1 MQNMAAAPKQQERA
15 SGVIRQEKLAPLDVR
30 LEKLGLVRDWDFALH
45 LPLRYEDETSVT
57 PIGSL
62 AVNTHAQIEGRVAD
76 QRFVRTGRGQQLQA
90 VVEDSTGSITI
101 RFLHYFPS
109 IQKQLAVGSAVR
121 LYGEP
126 REGYYGGLEMVHPR
140 IKSGKA
146 AETELPKALTPVYPA
161 GEGIQQRWLRKRID
175 RALLDLDLTDLVPEA
190 VRTKFGLPGLREALS
205 YIHTPPSGADVIGL
219 QERSAPAW
227 RRLIFDELL
236 AQQITLRESRA
247 VAFQRT
253 APPLAG
259 DDAELVGCFL
269 AQLPFN
275 LTNAQRRVTDEILA
289 DLAANRPMHRLVQG
303 DVGSGKTVVAALAAL
318 RAVASGHQASLMA
331 PTEILAEQHFRK
343 IAAWLEP
350 LGIRTAWLTGRIF
363 DELLAQ
369 QITLRES
376 RAVAFQRT
384 APPLAGDDAELVGCF
399 LAQLPFNLTNAQ
411 RRVTDEILADLAAN
425 RPMHRLVQ
433 GDVGSGKTVVAAL
446 AALRAV
452 ASGHQASLMAP
463 TEILA
468 EQHFR
473 KIAAWLEPLGIRTA
487 WLTGRLKTAEKNAAL
502 EAVASGEARIVIG
515 THALIQEGVKFANLG
530 LAIVDEQHRFGV
542 AQRLALRT
550 RPESALVPHLLMLS
564 ATPIPRTL
572 AMSYL
577 ADLDVSVIDELPPGR
592 TPVVT
597 KTVKTSRKDDVLS
610 VVRSVVA
617 QGRQVYWVCPLIEES
632 DKLDLTPATVCR
644 DDLQQRLPDLT
655 VGLVHGA
662 MPAAEKDAVMQDFV
676 SGLTQ
681 ILVAT
686 TVIEVGVDVPNAT
699 LMVIEHAERFGLA
712 QLHQLRGRVGRGATQ
727 SACILLFGEDIS
739 PAGWER
745 LKAIRD
751 TTDGFE
757 IARRDLEMRGP
768 GEFLGERQS
777 GTPLLRFADLDRDE
791 ALLAAARRTADAWL
805 EKDRD
810 AALRH
815 AARWFKTAG
824 EFLAA

>member
-109 IQKQLAVGSAVR
+109 IQKQLAVGSTVR

-227 RRLIFDELL
+227 RRL
-236 AQQITLRESRA
+236 
-247 VAFQRT
+247 
-253 APPLAG
+253 
-259 DDAELVGCFL
+259 
-269 AQLPFN
+269 
-275 LTNAQRRVTDEILA
+275 
-289 DLAANRPMHRLVQG
+289 
-303 DVGSGKTVVAALAAL
+303 
-318 RAVASGHQASLMA
+318 
-331 PTEILAEQHFRK
+331 
-343 IAAWLEP
+343 
-350 LGIRTAWLTGRIF
+350 IF

-815 AARWFKTAG
+815 AARWFKTTG

>member
-109 IQKQLAVGSAVR
+109 IQKQLAVGSTVR

-259 DDAELVGCFL
+259 DDAELVG
-269 AQLPFN
+269 
-275 LTNAQRRVTDEILA
+275 
-289 DLAANRPMHRLVQG
+289 G
-303 DVGSGKTVVAALAAL
+303 
-318 RAVASGHQASLMA
+318 
-331 PTEILAEQHFRK
+331 
-343 IAAWLEP
+343 
-350 LGIRTAWLTGRIF
+350 
-363 DELLAQ
+363 
-369 QITLRES
+369 
-376 RAVAFQRT
+376 
-384 APPLAGDDAELVGCF
+384 F

-662 MPAAEKDAVMQDFV
+662 MPAAEKNAVMQDFV

-805 EKDRD
+805 EMDRD

>member
-109 IQKQLAVGSAVR
+109 IQKQLAVGSTVR

-259 DDAELVGCFL
+259 DDTELVGCFL

-289 DLAANRPMHRLVQG
+289 DLAANRPMHRLV
-303 DVGSGKTVVAALAAL
+303 L
-318 RAVASGHQASLMA
+318 
-331 PTEILAEQHFRK
+331 
-343 IAAWLEP
+343 
-350 LGIRTAWLTGRIF
+350 
-363 DELLAQ
+363 
-369 QITLRES
+369 
-376 RAVAFQRT
+376 
-384 APPLAGDDAELVGCF
+384 
-399 LAQLPFNLTNAQ
+399 
-411 RRVTDEILADLAAN
+411 
-425 RPMHRLVQ
+425 

-632 DKLDLTPATVCR
+632 DKFDLTPATVCR

-712 QLHQLRGRVGRGATQ
+712 QLHQLRGRVGRGAAQ

>member
-109 IQKQLAVGSAVR
+109 IQKQLAVGSTVR

-227 RRLIFDELL
+227 RRL
-236 AQQITLRESRA
+236 
-247 VAFQRT
+247 
-253 APPLAG
+253 
-259 DDAELVGCFL
+259 
-269 AQLPFN
+269 
-275 LTNAQRRVTDEILA
+275 
-289 DLAANRPMHRLVQG
+289 
-303 DVGSGKTVVAALAAL
+303 
-318 RAVASGHQASLMA
+318 
-331 PTEILAEQHFRK
+331 
-343 IAAWLEP
+343 
-350 LGIRTAWLTGRIF
+350 IF

-777 GTPLLRFADLDRDE
+777 GTPLLRFADLNRDE

>member
-109 IQKQLAVGSAVR
+109 IQKQLAVGSTVR

-259 DDAELVGCFL
+259 DDTELVGCFL

-275 LTNAQRRVTDEILA
+275 LTNAQRR
-289 DLAANRPMHRLVQG
+289 G
-303 DVGSGKTVVAALAAL
+303 
-318 RAVASGHQASLMA
+318 
-331 PTEILAEQHFRK
+331 
-343 IAAWLEP
+343 
-350 LGIRTAWLTGRIF
+350 
-363 DELLAQ
+363 
-369 QITLRES
+369 
-376 RAVAFQRT
+376 
-384 APPLAGDDAELVGCF
+384 
-399 LAQLPFNLTNAQ
+399 
-411 RRVTDEILADLAAN
+411 TDEILADLAAN

-632 DKLDLTPATVCR
+632 DKFDLTPATVCR

-712 QLHQLRGRVGRGATQ
+712 QLHQLRGRVGRGAAQ

>member
-15 SGVIRQEKLAPLDVR
+15 SGVIRQEKLAPLDIR
-30 LEKLGLVRDWDFALH
+30 LEKLGLARDWDFALH

-109 IQKQLAVGSAVR
+109 IQKQLAVGSTVR

-227 RRLIFDELL
+227 RRL
-236 AQQITLRESRA
+236 
-247 VAFQRT
+247 
-253 APPLAG
+253 
-259 DDAELVGCFL
+259 
-269 AQLPFN
+269 
-275 LTNAQRRVTDEILA
+275 
-289 DLAANRPMHRLVQG
+289 
-303 DVGSGKTVVAALAAL
+303 
-318 RAVASGHQASLMA
+318 
-331 PTEILAEQHFRK
+331 
-343 IAAWLEP
+343 
-350 LGIRTAWLTGRIF
+350 IF

>member
-109 IQKQLAVGSAVR
+109 IQKQLAVGSTVR

-227 RRLIFDELL
+227 RRL
-236 AQQITLRESRA
+236 
-247 VAFQRT
+247 
-253 APPLAG
+253 
-259 DDAELVGCFL
+259 
-269 AQLPFN
+269 
-275 LTNAQRRVTDEILA
+275 
-289 DLAANRPMHRLVQG
+289 
-303 DVGSGKTVVAALAAL
+303 
-318 RAVASGHQASLMA
+318 
-331 PTEILAEQHFRK
+331 
-343 IAAWLEP
+343 
-350 LGIRTAWLTGRIF
+350 IF

-815 AARWFKTAG
+815 ATRWFKTAG

>member
-109 IQKQLAVGSAVR
+109 IQKQLAVGSTVR

-259 DDAELVGCFL
+259 DDTELVGCFL

-275 LTNAQRRVTDEILA
+275 LTNAQ
-289 DLAANRPMHRLVQG
+289 
-303 DVGSGKTVVAALAAL
+303 S
-318 RAVASGHQASLMA
+318 
-331 PTEILAEQHFRK
+331 
-343 IAAWLEP
+343 
-350 LGIRTAWLTGRIF
+350 
-363 DELLAQ
+363 
-369 QITLRES
+369 
-376 RAVAFQRT
+376 
-384 APPLAGDDAELVGCF
+384 
-399 LAQLPFNLTNAQ
+399 
-411 RRVTDEILADLAAN
+411 RVTDEILADLAAN

-712 QLHQLRGRVGRGATQ
+712 QLHQLRGRVGRGAAQ

>member
-109 IQKQLAVGSAVR
+109 IQKQLAVGSTVR

-227 RRLIFDELL
+227 RRL
-236 AQQITLRESRA
+236 
-247 VAFQRT
+247 
-253 APPLAG
+253 
-259 DDAELVGCFL
+259 
-269 AQLPFN
+269 
-275 LTNAQRRVTDEILA
+275 
-289 DLAANRPMHRLVQG
+289 
-303 DVGSGKTVVAALAAL
+303 
-318 RAVASGHQASLMA
+318 
-331 PTEILAEQHFRK
+331 
-343 IAAWLEP
+343 
-350 LGIRTAWLTGRIF
+350 IF

-712 QLHQLRGRVGRGATQ
+712 PLHQLRGRVGRGAAQ

>member
-1 MQNMAAAPKQQERA
+1 MQNIAAAPKQQERA

-109 IQKQLAVGSAVR
+109 IQKQLAVGSTVR

-146 AETELPKALTPVYPA
+146 AETELPNALTPVYPA

-227 RRLIFDELL
+227 RRL
-236 AQQITLRESRA
+236 
-247 VAFQRT
+247 
-253 APPLAG
+253 
-259 DDAELVGCFL
+259 
-269 AQLPFN
+269 
-275 LTNAQRRVTDEILA
+275 
-289 DLAANRPMHRLVQG
+289 
-303 DVGSGKTVVAALAAL
+303 
-318 RAVASGHQASLMA
+318 
-331 PTEILAEQHFRK
+331 
-343 IAAWLEP
+343 
-350 LGIRTAWLTGRIF
+350 IF

-791 ALLAAARRTADAWL
+791 ALLAAARRTADVWL

>member
-109 IQKQLAVGSAVR
+109 TQKQLAVGSTVR

-146 AETELPKALTPVYPA
+146 AETELPNALTPVYPA

-247 VAFQRT
+247 V
-253 APPLAG
+253 
-259 DDAELVGCFL
+259 V
-269 AQLPFN
+269 
-275 LTNAQRRVTDEILA
+275 
-289 DLAANRPMHRLVQG
+289 
-303 DVGSGKTVVAALAAL
+303 
-318 RAVASGHQASLMA
+318 
-331 PTEILAEQHFRK
+331 
-343 IAAWLEP
+343 
-350 LGIRTAWLTGRIF
+350 
-363 DELLAQ
+363 
-369 QITLRES
+369 
-376 RAVAFQRT
+376 FQRT

>member
-15 SGVIRQEKLAPLDVR
+15 SGVIRQEKLAPLDIR

-109 IQKQLAVGSAVR
+109 IQKQLAVGSTVR

-227 RRLIFDELL
+227 RRL
-236 AQQITLRESRA
+236 
-247 VAFQRT
+247 
-253 APPLAG
+253 
-259 DDAELVGCFL
+259 
-269 AQLPFN
+269 
-275 LTNAQRRVTDEILA
+275 
-289 DLAANRPMHRLVQG
+289 
-303 DVGSGKTVVAALAAL
+303 
-318 RAVASGHQASLMA
+318 
-331 PTEILAEQHFRK
+331 
-343 IAAWLEP
+343 
-350 LGIRTAWLTGRIF
+350 IF

-686 TVIEVGVDVPNAT
+686 TIIEVGVDVPNAT

>member
-109 IQKQLAVGSAVR
+109 IQKQLAVGSTVR

-318 RAVASGHQASLMA
+318 R
-331 PTEILAEQHFRK
+331 T
-343 IAAWLEP
+343 
-350 LGIRTAWLTGRIF
+350 
-363 DELLAQ
+363 
-369 QITLRES
+369 
-376 RAVAFQRT
+376 
-384 APPLAGDDAELVGCF
+384 
-399 LAQLPFNLTNAQ
+399 
-411 RRVTDEILADLAAN
+411 
-425 RPMHRLVQ
+425 
-433 GDVGSGKTVVAAL
+433 
-446 AALRAV
+446 V

>member
-90 VVEDSTGSITI
+90 VVEDSMGSITI

-109 IQKQLAVGSAVR
+109 IQKQLAVGSTVR

-227 RRLIFDELL
+227 RRL
-236 AQQITLRESRA
+236 
-247 VAFQRT
+247 
-253 APPLAG
+253 
-259 DDAELVGCFL
+259 
-269 AQLPFN
+269 
-275 LTNAQRRVTDEILA
+275 
-289 DLAANRPMHRLVQG
+289 
-303 DVGSGKTVVAALAAL
+303 
-318 RAVASGHQASLMA
+318 
-331 PTEILAEQHFRK
+331 
-343 IAAWLEP
+343 
-350 LGIRTAWLTGRIF
+350 IF

-712 QLHQLRGRVGRGATQ
+712 QLHQLRGRVGRGAAQ

>member
-1 MQNMAAAPKQQERA
+1 MQNMAAAPKQQEHA

-109 IQKQLAVGSAVR
+109 IQKQLAVGSTVR

-275 LTNAQRRVTDEILA
+275 LTNAQRRVT
-289 DLAANRPMHRLVQG
+289 N
-303 DVGSGKTVVAALAAL
+303 
-318 RAVASGHQASLMA
+318 
-331 PTEILAEQHFRK
+331 
-343 IAAWLEP
+343 
-350 LGIRTAWLTGRIF
+350 
-363 DELLAQ
+363 
-369 QITLRES
+369 
-376 RAVAFQRT
+376 
-384 APPLAGDDAELVGCF
+384 
-399 LAQLPFNLTNAQ
+399 
-411 RRVTDEILADLAAN
+411 EILADLAAN

-632 DKLDLTPATVCR
+632 DKLDLTPATVSR

-712 QLHQLRGRVGRGATQ
+712 QLHQLRGRVGRGAAQ

>member
-109 IQKQLAVGSAVR
+109 IQKQLAVGSTVR

-259 DDAELVGCFL
+259 DD
-269 AQLPFN
+269 
-275 LTNAQRRVTDEILA
+275 T
-289 DLAANRPMHRLVQG
+289 
-303 DVGSGKTVVAALAAL
+303 
-318 RAVASGHQASLMA
+318 
-331 PTEILAEQHFRK
+331 
-343 IAAWLEP
+343 
-350 LGIRTAWLTGRIF
+350 
-363 DELLAQ
+363 
-369 QITLRES
+369 
-376 RAVAFQRT
+376 
-384 APPLAGDDAELVGCF
+384 ELVGCF

-712 QLHQLRGRVGRGATQ
+712 QLHQLRGRVGRGAAQ

-751 TTDGFE
+751 TTYGFE

>member
-15 SGVIRQEKLAPLDVR
+15 SGVIRQEKLAPLDIR

-109 IQKQLAVGSAVR
+109 IQKQLAVGSTVR

-318 RAVASGHQASLMA
+318 RAV
-331 PTEILAEQHFRK
+331 
-343 IAAWLEP
+343 
-350 LGIRTAWLTGRIF
+350 
-363 DELLAQ
+363 
-369 QITLRES
+369 
-376 RAVAFQRT
+376 V
-384 APPLAGDDAELVGCF
+384 
-399 LAQLPFNLTNAQ
+399 
-411 RRVTDEILADLAAN
+411 
-425 RPMHRLVQ
+425 
-433 GDVGSGKTVVAAL
+433 
-446 AALRAV
+446 
-452 ASGHQASLMAP
+452 SGHQASLMAP

>member
-109 IQKQLAVGSAVR
+109 IQKQLAVGSTVR

-227 RRLIFDELL
+227 RRL
-236 AQQITLRESRA
+236 
-247 VAFQRT
+247 
-253 APPLAG
+253 
-259 DDAELVGCFL
+259 
-269 AQLPFN
+269 
-275 LTNAQRRVTDEILA
+275 
-289 DLAANRPMHRLVQG
+289 
-303 DVGSGKTVVAALAAL
+303 
-318 RAVASGHQASLMA
+318 
-331 PTEILAEQHFRK
+331 
-343 IAAWLEP
+343 
-350 LGIRTAWLTGRIF
+350 IF

-644 DDLQQRLPDLT
+644 DDLQQRLPNLT

-712 QLHQLRGRVGRGATQ
+712 QLHQLRGRVGRGAAQ

-791 ALLAAARRTADAWL
+791 ALLAAARRTADVWL

>member
-76 QRFVRTGRGQQLQA
+76 QRFVRAGRGQQLQA

-109 IQKQLAVGSAVR
+109 IQKQLAVGSTVR

-190 VRTKFGLPGLREALS
+190 VRTKFGLPGLCEALS

-259 DDAELVGCFL
+259 DD
-269 AQLPFN
+269 
-275 LTNAQRRVTDEILA
+275 T
-289 DLAANRPMHRLVQG
+289 
-303 DVGSGKTVVAALAAL
+303 
-318 RAVASGHQASLMA
+318 
-331 PTEILAEQHFRK
+331 
-343 IAAWLEP
+343 
-350 LGIRTAWLTGRIF
+350 
-363 DELLAQ
+363 
-369 QITLRES
+369 
-376 RAVAFQRT
+376 
-384 APPLAGDDAELVGCF
+384 ELVGCF

-712 QLHQLRGRVGRGATQ
+712 QLHQLRGRVGRGAAQ

>member
-109 IQKQLAVGSAVR
+109 IQKQLAVGSTVR

-259 DDAELVGCFL
+259 DD
-269 AQLPFN
+269 
-275 LTNAQRRVTDEILA
+275 T
-289 DLAANRPMHRLVQG
+289 
-303 DVGSGKTVVAALAAL
+303 
-318 RAVASGHQASLMA
+318 
-331 PTEILAEQHFRK
+331 
-343 IAAWLEP
+343 
-350 LGIRTAWLTGRIF
+350 
-363 DELLAQ
+363 
-369 QITLRES
+369 
-376 RAVAFQRT
+376 
-384 APPLAGDDAELVGCF
+384 ELVGCF

-644 DDLQQRLPDLT
+644 DDLQQHLPDLT

-712 QLHQLRGRVGRGATQ
+712 QLHQLRGRVGRGAAQ

>member
-109 IQKQLAVGSAVR
+109 IQKQLAVGSTVR

-227 RRLIFDELL
+227 RRL
-236 AQQITLRESRA
+236 
-247 VAFQRT
+247 
-253 APPLAG
+253 
-259 DDAELVGCFL
+259 
-269 AQLPFN
+269 
-275 LTNAQRRVTDEILA
+275 
-289 DLAANRPMHRLVQG
+289 
-303 DVGSGKTVVAALAAL
+303 
-318 RAVASGHQASLMA
+318 
-331 PTEILAEQHFRK
+331 
-343 IAAWLEP
+343 
-350 LGIRTAWLTGRIF
+350 IF

-681 ILVAT
+681 ILVAS

>member
-30 LEKLGLVRDWDFALH
+30 LEKFGLVRDWDFALH

-109 IQKQLAVGSAVR
+109 IQKQLAVGSTVR

-227 RRLIFDELL
+227 RRL
-236 AQQITLRESRA
+236 
-247 VAFQRT
+247 
-253 APPLAG
+253 
-259 DDAELVGCFL
+259 
-269 AQLPFN
+269 
-275 LTNAQRRVTDEILA
+275 
-289 DLAANRPMHRLVQG
+289 
-303 DVGSGKTVVAALAAL
+303 
-318 RAVASGHQASLMA
+318 
-331 PTEILAEQHFRK
+331 
-343 IAAWLEP
+343 
-350 LGIRTAWLTGRIF
+350 IF

-712 QLHQLRGRVGRGATQ
+712 QLHQLRGRVGRGAAQ

>member
-109 IQKQLAVGSAVR
+109 IQKQLAVGSTVR

-227 RRLIFDELL
+227 RRL
-236 AQQITLRESRA
+236 
-247 VAFQRT
+247 
-253 APPLAG
+253 
-259 DDAELVGCFL
+259 
-269 AQLPFN
+269 
-275 LTNAQRRVTDEILA
+275 
-289 DLAANRPMHRLVQG
+289 
-303 DVGSGKTVVAALAAL
+303 
-318 RAVASGHQASLMA
+318 
-331 PTEILAEQHFRK
+331 
-343 IAAWLEP
+343 
-350 LGIRTAWLTGRIF
+350 IF

-632 DKLDLTPATVCR
+632 DKLDLTPANVCR

-712 QLHQLRGRVGRGATQ
+712 QLHQLRGRVGRGAAQ

-791 ALLAAARRTADAWL
+791 ALLAAARRTADVWL

>member
-109 IQKQLAVGSAVR
+109 IQKQLAVGSTVR

-227 RRLIFDELL
+227 RRL
-236 AQQITLRESRA
+236 
-247 VAFQRT
+247 
-253 APPLAG
+253 
-259 DDAELVGCFL
+259 
-269 AQLPFN
+269 
-275 LTNAQRRVTDEILA
+275 
-289 DLAANRPMHRLVQG
+289 
-303 DVGSGKTVVAALAAL
+303 
-318 RAVASGHQASLMA
+318 
-331 PTEILAEQHFRK
+331 
-343 IAAWLEP
+343 
-350 LGIRTAWLTGRIF
+350 IF

-644 DDLQQRLPDLT
+644 DDLQQRLADLT

-727 SACILLFGEDIS
+727 SACILLFGENIS

-815 AARWFKTAG
+815 AARWFKTVG

>member
-109 IQKQLAVGSAVR
+109 IQKQLAVGSTVR

-175 RALLDLDLTDLVPEA
+175 RALLDLDLTNLVPEA

-227 RRLIFDELL
+227 RRL
-236 AQQITLRESRA
+236 
-247 VAFQRT
+247 
-253 APPLAG
+253 
-259 DDAELVGCFL
+259 
-269 AQLPFN
+269 
-275 LTNAQRRVTDEILA
+275 
-289 DLAANRPMHRLVQG
+289 
-303 DVGSGKTVVAALAAL
+303 
-318 RAVASGHQASLMA
+318 
-331 PTEILAEQHFRK
+331 
-343 IAAWLEP
+343 
-350 LGIRTAWLTGRIF
+350 IF

-632 DKLDLTPATVCR
+632 NKLDLTPATVCR

-712 QLHQLRGRVGRGATQ
+712 QLHQLRGRVGRGAAQ

>member
-30 LEKLGLVRDWDFALH
+30 LEKLGLVRDWDFTLH

-109 IQKQLAVGSAVR
+109 IQKQLAVGSTVR

-227 RRLIFDELL
+227 RRL
-236 AQQITLRESRA
+236 
-247 VAFQRT
+247 
-253 APPLAG
+253 
-259 DDAELVGCFL
+259 
-269 AQLPFN
+269 
-275 LTNAQRRVTDEILA
+275 
-289 DLAANRPMHRLVQG
+289 
-303 DVGSGKTVVAALAAL
+303 
-318 RAVASGHQASLMA
+318 
-331 PTEILAEQHFRK
+331 
-343 IAAWLEP
+343 
-350 LGIRTAWLTGRIF
+350 IF

-712 QLHQLRGRVGRGATQ
+712 QLHQLRGRVGRGAAQ

>member
-109 IQKQLAVGSAVR
+109 IQKQLAVGSTVR

-227 RRLIFDELL
+227 RRL
-236 AQQITLRESRA
+236 
-247 VAFQRT
+247 
-253 APPLAG
+253 
-259 DDAELVGCFL
+259 
-269 AQLPFN
+269 
-275 LTNAQRRVTDEILA
+275 
-289 DLAANRPMHRLVQG
+289 
-303 DVGSGKTVVAALAAL
+303 
-318 RAVASGHQASLMA
+318 
-331 PTEILAEQHFRK
+331 
-343 IAAWLEP
+343 
-350 LGIRTAWLTGRIF
+350 IF

-791 ALLAAARRTADAWL
+791 VLLAAARRTADAWL

>member
-15 SGVIRQEKLAPLDVR
+15 SGVIRQELLAPLDVR

-109 IQKQLAVGSAVR
+109 IQKQLAVGSTVR

-227 RRLIFDELL
+227 RRL
-236 AQQITLRESRA
+236 
-247 VAFQRT
+247 
-253 APPLAG
+253 
-259 DDAELVGCFL
+259 
-269 AQLPFN
+269 
-275 LTNAQRRVTDEILA
+275 
-289 DLAANRPMHRLVQG
+289 
-303 DVGSGKTVVAALAAL
+303 
-318 RAVASGHQASLMA
+318 
-331 PTEILAEQHFRK
+331 
-343 IAAWLEP
+343 
-350 LGIRTAWLTGRIF
+350 IF

>member
-1 MQNMAAAPKQQERA
+1 MQNIAAAPKQQERA

-109 IQKQLAVGSAVR
+109 IQKQLAVGSTVR

-227 RRLIFDELL
+227 RRL
-236 AQQITLRESRA
+236 
-247 VAFQRT
+247 
-253 APPLAG
+253 
-259 DDAELVGCFL
+259 
-269 AQLPFN
+269 
-275 LTNAQRRVTDEILA
+275 
-289 DLAANRPMHRLVQG
+289 
-303 DVGSGKTVVAALAAL
+303 
-318 RAVASGHQASLMA
+318 
-331 PTEILAEQHFRK
+331 
-343 IAAWLEP
+343 
-350 LGIRTAWLTGRIF
+350 IF

-712 QLHQLRGRVGRGATQ
+712 QLHQLRGRVGRGAAQ

>member
-109 IQKQLAVGSAVR
+109 IQKQLAVGSTVR

-146 AETELPKALTPVYPA
+146 AETELPNALTPVYPA

-247 VAFQRT
+247 V
-253 APPLAG
+253 
-259 DDAELVGCFL
+259 V
-269 AQLPFN
+269 
-275 LTNAQRRVTDEILA
+275 
-289 DLAANRPMHRLVQG
+289 
-303 DVGSGKTVVAALAAL
+303 
-318 RAVASGHQASLMA
+318 
-331 PTEILAEQHFRK
+331 
-343 IAAWLEP
+343 
-350 LGIRTAWLTGRIF
+350 
-363 DELLAQ
+363 
-369 QITLRES
+369 
-376 RAVAFQRT
+376 FQRT

>member
-109 IQKQLAVGSAVR
+109 IQKQLAVGSTVR

-227 RRLIFDELL
+227 RRL
-236 AQQITLRESRA
+236 
-247 VAFQRT
+247 
-253 APPLAG
+253 
-259 DDAELVGCFL
+259 
-269 AQLPFN
+269 
-275 LTNAQRRVTDEILA
+275 
-289 DLAANRPMHRLVQG
+289 
-303 DVGSGKTVVAALAAL
+303 
-318 RAVASGHQASLMA
+318 
-331 PTEILAEQHFRK
+331 
-343 IAAWLEP
+343 
-350 LGIRTAWLTGRIF
+350 IF

-712 QLHQLRGRVGRGATQ
+712 QLHQLRGRVGRGSAQ

>member
-109 IQKQLAVGSAVR
+109 IQKQLAVGSTVR

-247 VAFQRT
+247 V
-253 APPLAG
+253 P
-259 DDAELVGCFL
+259 
-269 AQLPFN
+269 
-275 LTNAQRRVTDEILA
+275 
-289 DLAANRPMHRLVQG
+289 
-303 DVGSGKTVVAALAAL
+303 
-318 RAVASGHQASLMA
+318 
-331 PTEILAEQHFRK
+331 
-343 IAAWLEP
+343 
-350 LGIRTAWLTGRIF
+350 
-363 DELLAQ
+363 
-369 QITLRES
+369 
-376 RAVAFQRT
+376 FQRT

-712 QLHQLRGRVGRGATQ
+712 QLHQLRGRVGRGAAQ

>member
-109 IQKQLAVGSAVR
+109 IQKQLAIGSTVR

-227 RRLIFDELL
+227 RRL
-236 AQQITLRESRA
+236 
-247 VAFQRT
+247 
-253 APPLAG
+253 
-259 DDAELVGCFL
+259 
-269 AQLPFN
+269 
-275 LTNAQRRVTDEILA
+275 
-289 DLAANRPMHRLVQG
+289 
-303 DVGSGKTVVAALAAL
+303 
-318 RAVASGHQASLMA
+318 
-331 PTEILAEQHFRK
+331 
-343 IAAWLEP
+343 
-350 LGIRTAWLTGRIF
+350 IF